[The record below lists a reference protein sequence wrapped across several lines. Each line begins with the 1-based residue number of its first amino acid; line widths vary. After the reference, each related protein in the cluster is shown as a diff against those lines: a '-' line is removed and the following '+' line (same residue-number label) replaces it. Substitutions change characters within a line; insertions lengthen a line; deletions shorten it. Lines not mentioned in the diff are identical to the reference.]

1 MAVRDLEG
9 AVVAITGAGRG
20 IGLATARALAARG
33 ARVAIGD
40 IDATL
45 ARKAAEGLGRKGQ
58 HRGGALDVRDRTS
71 FAAWLDSV
79 QGTLGDIDVLVNNA
93 GIMPMGAF
101 LDEADA
107 LSDTQI
113 DVNLRG
119 VIHGCKLVLPGMIA
133 RGSGHIVNVAS
144 MAGKVAMPG
153 LAVYCATKFAVVGL
167 TEALREE
174 HRDTGVEFS
183 AVLPSKVTTE
193 LSSGTDFAQ
202 GVIPTVSPE
211 DVADAVLLALDKQL
225 PEIAVPRYCT
235 TVTNLQGVLPH
246 QLLRGLR
253 RMANDHRILES
264 TDNTARAGYERRL
277 ESLAGNAPRKRKS

>member
-1 MAVRDLEG
+1 MAVQDLDG
-9 AVVAITGAGRG
+9 AVAVVTGGGRG
-20 IGLATARALAARG
+20 IGLAVATALAARG

-40 IDATL
+40 IDAAL
-45 ARKAAEGLGRKGQ
+45 ATKAAAGLGRKGR
-58 HRGGALDVRDRTS
+58 HFGGTLDVRDRTS
-71 FAAWLDSV
+71 FAKFLAAAEDA
-79 QGTLGDIDVLVNNA
+79 LGPVAILVNNA

-101 LDEADA
+101 LDESDA

-119 VIHGCKLVLPGMIA
+119 VIHGCKLALPDMVA
-133 RGSGHIVNVAS
+133 RGHGHIVNIAS

-174 HRDTGVEFS
+174 HRDSGVEFS

-193 LSSGTDFAQ
+193 LSSGTEFAQ

-211 DVADAVLLALDKQL
+211 EVANAVILALEQQL
-225 PEIAVPRYCT
+225 PEVAVPRYCT

-246 QLLRGLR
+246 RLLRGLR
-253 RMANDHRILES
+253 RLANDHRILEA
-264 TDNTARAGYERRL
+264 TDSTARAGYEQRMAALAASGRR
-277 ESLAGNAPRKRKS
+277 NKR